1 VIRLRKS
8 TSVVVEPRY
17 AMDEAEVA
25 VTLVDGR
32 VLTQHIEHAVGSLER
47 PMADAGLEQKLRG
60 LAEDVLTDAQTN
72 DLIARVWSLENLD
85 DAAALAGACASR
97 A

>member
-1 VIRLRKS
+1 MNSRDRDRRRS
-8 TSVVVEPRY
+8 S
-17 AMDEAEVA
+17 

-47 PMADAGLEQKLRG
+47 PMTDASLEEKLRG

-72 DLIARVWSLENLD
+72 ELIARAWSLEKLD
-85 DAAALAGACASR
+85 DASALAGAWR
-97 A
+97 